1 MEKSG
6 SNDPAER
13 EKSII
18 FQHERDNH
26 EGKKVKWNMK
36 VVKSFNKRGLDRF
49 IYESIRIAQRP
60 SETSL
65 NSKMEYAQ
73 SGLITVC
80 FESELTK
87 KKNEKLLIKEALKT
101 KDDTGN
107 QMLKNNPQNSN
118 NTVKSKVLEIERK
131 IQMEKENNS
140 KNNIKKY
147 VNKKKDEKWPPPQDQ
162 GGGGM
167 GGL

>member
-1 MEKSG
+1 
-6 SNDPAER
+6 
-13 EKSII
+13 
-18 FQHERDNH
+18 
-26 EGKKVKWNMK
+26 MK
-36 VVKSFNKRGLDRF
+36 VVKTFNKRPLDRW
-49 IYESIRIAQRP
+49 IYESIKIAQRP

-73 SGLITVC
+73 SGFITVR

-118 NTVKSKVLEIERK
+118 NTVKSKVL
-131 IQMEKENNS
+131 
-140 KNNIKKY
+140 
-147 VNKKKDEKWPPPQDQ
+147 
-162 GGGGM
+162 
-167 GGL
+167 